1 MLAGMSVL
9 FCHGLESSPHGRKVQ
24 ALRAA
29 GLEVIAPDFQ
39 GQNLAARVATLL
51 PVLREQ
57 PDALVVGSSYGGI
70 TALCAAILHTEAG
83 GAPLRG
89 LLLCAP
95 ALGRFEAP
103 AETMRLYPPCPTVL
117 VHGRRDAI
125 VPPGVSE
132 AFVAEHPQVRL
143 ELVDD
148 EHALNGSLDRIIA
161 LTRELLAA
169 TAKPTT

>member
-70 TALCAAILHTEAG
+70 TALCAAKELAGVVVNHHPTVARREVERLEAILHNCAVQGPSTQNRDRHPRFREH
-83 GAPLRG
+83 LRG
-89 LLLCAP
+89 RVAHVAALDPRRGELLLQRYLRIVWPEDAP
-95 ALGRFEAP
+95 SGR
-103 AETMRLYPPCPTVL
+103 
-117 VHGRRDAI
+117 
-125 VPPGVSE
+125 
-132 AFVAEHPQVRL
+132 
-143 ELVDD
+143 
-148 EHALNGSLDRIIA
+148 
-161 LTRELLAA
+161 
-169 TAKPTT
+169 

>member
-51 PVLREQ
+51 PVLREH
-57 PDALVVGSSYGGI
+57 PDALLVGSSYGGI

-83 GAPLRG
+83 GPPLRG

-95 ALGRFEAP
+95 ALGRFEPP
-103 AETMRLYPPCPTVL
+103 ADTMRLYPPAPTVIL
-117 VHGRRDAI
+117 HGRRDSI
-125 VPPGVSE
+125 VPPKVSE
-132 AFVAEHPQVRL
+132 DFAAEHPQVRL
-143 ELVDD
+143 ELIDD

-169 TAKPTT
+169 TRPAA

>member
-1 MLAGMSVL
+1 MSVL
-9 FCHGLESSPHGRKVQ
+9 FCHGLESSPHRRKVQ

-29 GLEVIAPDFQ
+29 GLEVIAPNFQ
-39 GQNLAARVATLL
+39 GQNLATRVATLL
-51 PVLREQ
+51 PVLRDQ

-70 TALCAAILHTEAG
+70 TALCAAILHCEAG
-83 GAPLRG
+83 GAPPRG

-95 ALGRFEAP
+95 ALGRYEPP
-103 AETMRLYPPCPTVL
+103 ADTLRLYPPCPTVL
-117 VHGRRDAI
+117 LHGRSDAI
-125 VPPGVSE
+125 VPPRVSE
-132 AFVAEHPQVRL
+132 DFAAEHPQVRL

-169 TAKPTT
+169 TARPAS

>member
-1 MLAGMSVL
+1 MLAAMTVL

-39 GQNLAARVATLL
+39 GQDLAARVATLL
-51 PVLREQ
+51 PVLRAH

-70 TALCAAILHTEAG
+70 AALCGAILHTEAG
-83 GAPLRG
+83 GRCRG

-95 ALGRFEAP
+95 ALGRYEPP
-103 AETMRLYPPCPTVL
+103 ADAMRLYPPVPTVIL
-117 VHGRRDAI
+117 HGRRDSV
-125 VPPGVSE
+125 VPARVSE
-132 AFVAEHPQVRL
+132 EFAAEHPEVRL
-143 ELVDD
+143 ELIDD

-161 LTRELLAA
+161 LTRELLGP
-169 TAKPTT
+169 TPPTTRA

>member
-29 GLEVIAPDFQ
+29 GLEVVAPDFQ

-51 PVLREQ
+51 PVLRAHPE
-57 PDALVVGSSYGGI
+57 ALVVGSSYGGI
-70 TALCAAILHTEAG
+70 TALCAAILHVEAG
-83 GAPLRG
+83 GRLRG

-95 ALGRFEAP
+95 ALGRYEAP
-103 AETMRLYPPCPTVL
+103 ADAMRLYPPVPTVIL
-117 VHGRRDAI
+117 HGLRDSV
-125 VPPGVSE
+125 VPTRVSE
-132 AFVAEHPQVRL
+132 EFAATYPEVRL

-148 EHALNGSLDRIIA
+148 DHRLNGSLDRIIA
-161 LTRELLAA
+161 LTRELLGPAS
-169 TAKPTT
+169 P